1 MDLLSKL
8 LKEMINT
15 SASDLFL
22 STGTAP
28 IFRINGKLRPVNIP
42 ALGSGRT
49 EKMANLIMTKDQIAA
64 FEENPEANI
73 GCTIPGIGRFRFN
86 IFKQRNET
94 AMVIR
99 AVPSSVPDF
108 ETLGIPTVL
117 RDIVMMKRGLVL
129 VVGPSGAGKSTTLAA
144 MIDYR
149 NNRDLSHIITIED
162 PIEYVIEHKK
172 SIVNQRELGI
182 DTNSYHNALINAL
195 RQSPDVI
202 MVGEIRDRD
211 MMENVLEFSDTGH
224 LCLATMHSNNAS
236 QAFDRIVHMFPKD
249 KHEQICIGLSH
260 NVKAVVSQ
268 ILVPTTDGGRTVATE
283 LLTMTPRISDL
294 ISRGN
299 FGELHDVL
307 EKDTNSGMFTMD
319 QSLYH
324 LFCHGRISEETA
336 LAYANSVSN
345 MRLQI
350 RLSGQGTNNKK
361 KPKPSQSKPEEKTVT
376 VVSPQ

>member
-15 SASDLFL
+15 RASDLFL
-22 STGTAP
+22 STGSAP

-42 ALGSGRT
+42 PLASGRT
-49 EKMANLIMTKDQIAA
+49 EQMAQLIMQKDKIAT
-64 FEENPEANI
+64 FNENPEANI

-86 IFKQRNET
+86 VFKQRNEI
-94 AMVIR
+94 AMVVR

-108 ETLGIPTVL
+108 ETLGIPSML
-117 RDIVMMKRGLVL
+117 RDIVMMRRGLVL
-129 VVGPSGAGKSTTLAA
+129 VVGPSGAGKSTTLAS

-149 NNRDLSHIITIED
+149 NQNDISHIITIED

-172 SIVNQRELGI
+172 SLVNQRELGV

-202 MVGEIRDRD
+202 MVGEIRNRE

-224 LCLATMHSNNAS
+224 LCLATLHSNNAA

-249 KHEQICIGLSH
+249 KHEQLCIGLSH

-268 ILVPTTDGGRTVATE
+268 ILVPTVDNKRTVATE
-283 LLTMTPRISDL
+283 LLTNTPRISDL
-294 ISRGN
+294 IARGQ
-299 FGELHDVL
+299 FGDLHDVL
-307 EKDTNSGMFTMD
+307 EKDTNSGMCTMD

-324 LFCHGRISEETA
+324 LFCNGKIAEDTA

-350 RLSGQGTNNKK
+350 RLSGQGAKNKK
-361 KPKPSQSKPEEKTVT
+361 KPNPAKAHDSTAT
-376 VVSPQ
+376 AGN

>member
-15 SASDLFL
+15 GASDLFL
-22 STGTAP
+22 STGSVPA
-28 IFRINGKLRPVNIP
+28 FRINGKLRPVNIP
-42 ALGSGRT
+42 PLASGRT
-49 EKMANLIMTKDQIAA
+49 EQMAQLIMQKDQLAT
-64 FEENPEANI
+64 FDEDPEANI

-86 IFKQRNET
+86 VFKQRNEI
-94 AMVIR
+94 AMVVR

-108 ETLGIPTVL
+108 ETLGIPSML

-129 VVGPSGAGKSTTLAA
+129 VVGPSGAGKSTTLAS

-149 NNRDLSHIITIED
+149 NHNDISHIITIED
-162 PIEYVIEHKK
+162 PIEYVIEHKR
-172 SIVNQRELGI
+172 SIVNQRELGV
-182 DTNSYHNALINAL
+182 DTNSYHKALINAL

-202 MVGEIRDRD
+202 MVGEIRDRE

-224 LCLATMHSNNAS
+224 LCLATLHSNNAA

-249 KHEQICIGLSH
+249 KHEQLCFGLSH
-260 NVKAVVSQ
+260 NIKAVVSQ
-268 ILVPTTDGGRTVATE
+268 ILVPTVDGKRTVATE
-283 LLTMTPRISDL
+283 LLLNTPRITDL
-294 ISRGN
+294 IGRGQ
-299 FGELHDVL
+299 FGEIHDVL
-307 EKDTNSGMFTMD
+307 EKDTNSGMCSMD

-324 LFCHGRISEETA
+324 LFCHGRITEDTA

-350 RLSGQGTNNKK
+350 RLSGQGSSNNK
-361 KPKPSQSKPEEKTVT
+361 KPKPTKSQDSTVT
-376 VVSPQ
+376 VNSQ

>member
-15 SASDLFL
+15 GASDLFL

-42 ALGSGRT
+42 ALASGRT
-49 EKMANLIMTKDQIAA
+49 EKMANLIMTKEQINA

-73 GCTIPGIGRFRFN
+73 GCSIPGIGRFRFN
-86 IFKQRNET
+86 IFKQRSET

-108 ETLGIPTVL
+108 ETLGIPFML

-129 VVGPSGAGKSTTLAA
+129 VVGPSGTGKSTTLAA

-149 NNRDLSHIITIED
+149 NNHEISHIITIED

-172 SIVNQRELGI
+172 SIVNQRELGS
-182 DTNSYHNALINAL
+182 DTKSYHNALINAL

-202 MVGEIRDRD
+202 MVGEIRNRD

-224 LCLATMHSNNAS
+224 LCLATLHANNAA
-236 QAFDRIVHMFPKD
+236 QAFDRIIHMFPKD
-249 KHEQICIGLSH
+249 KHEQLCIGLSH

-268 ILVPTTDGGRTVATE
+268 ILVPTVDGSRTVATE
-283 LLTMTPRISDL
+283 LLTLTPRIADL
-294 ISRGN
+294 ISRGQ
-299 FGELHDVL
+299 FGDLHDVL
-307 EKDTNSGMFTMD
+307 EKDTNSSMCTMD

-324 LFCHGRISEETA
+324 LFCHGRITEETA

-350 RLSGQGTNNKK
+350 RLSGQGANIKK
-361 KPKPSQSKPEEKTVT
+361 KPKPSKPPEKTVT
-376 VVSPQ
+376 VGSHQN

>member
-8 LKEMINT
+8 LKEMINNR
-15 SASDLFL
+15 ASDLFL
-22 STGTAP
+22 STGSAP

-42 ALGSGRT
+42 PLASGRT
-49 EKMANLIMTKDQIAA
+49 EQMAQLIMQKDQIAS
-64 FEENPEANI
+64 FDENPEANI

-86 IFKQRNET
+86 VFKQRNEI
-94 AMVIR
+94 AMVVR

-108 ETLGIPTVL
+108 ETLGIPSML
-117 RDIVMMKRGLVL
+117 RDIVMMRRGLVL
-129 VVGPSGAGKSTTLAA
+129 VVGPSGAGKSTTLAS

-149 NNRDLSHIITIED
+149 NQNDISHIITIED

-172 SIVNQRELGI
+172 SIVNQRELGV

-202 MVGEIRDRD
+202 MVGEIRNRE

-224 LCLATMHSNNAS
+224 LCLATLHSNNAA

-249 KHEQICIGLSH
+249 KHEQLCIGLSH

-268 ILVPTTDGGRTVATE
+268 ILVPTVDNKRTVATE
-283 LLTMTPRISDL
+283 LLTNTPRISDL
-294 ISRGN
+294 IARGQ
-299 FGELHDVL
+299 FGDLHDVL
-307 EKDTNSGMFTMD
+307 EKDTNSGMCSMD

-324 LFCHGRISEETA
+324 LFCNGRITEDTA
-336 LAYANSVSN
+336 LSYANSVSN

-350 RLSGQGTNNKK
+350 RLSGQGSKNKK
-361 KPKPSQSKPEEKTVT
+361 KPKPANVQDSTAT
-376 VVSPQ
+376 AGN